1 MGYVDRN
8 LLNNEQGSDWVHL
21 SRIEFAFHIFLFLVP
36 AALLFYPDGAV
47 AVVGNVLAVAALAYL
62 VKSFIDYKTSKF
74 VVTSRRVVL
83 KVGLIRRVSMEI
95 VLNKAESIILDQ
107 TIVGRVFNFGSIAV
121 VGTGGTKDPF
131 HRIAAPLQF
140 RRAVQEQLAG

>member
-36 AALLFYPDGAV
+36 AALLFYPDG
-47 AVVGNVLAVAALAYL
+47 AVAALAYL

>member
-21 SRIEFAFHIFLFLVP
+21 SRIEFAFHIFLFLVS
-36 AALLFYPDGAV
+36 AALFYPDGAV

-62 VKSFIDYKTSKF
+62 VTSFIDYKTSKF

-83 KVGLIRRVSMEI
+83 KVGLIRRVSMEM

-131 HRIAAPLQF
+131 HRISAPLQF

>member
-8 LLNNEQGSDWVHL
+8 LLNNEQVLYRAHL
-21 SRIEFAFHIFLFLVP
+21 SRIVFVFPIFLFLV
-36 AALLFYPDGAV
+36 AASLFYPGGAA
-47 AVVGNVLAVAALAYL
+47 AVVGAVLAVAALAYL
-62 VKSFIDYKTSKF
+62 VKAFIDYKTSEF
-74 VVTSRRVVL
+74 VVTNRRVVL
-83 KVGLIRRVSMEI
+83 KVGLIRRTSVEI
-95 VLNKAESIILDQ
+95 VLNKVESIIVDQ

-131 HRIAAPLQF
+131 HRISAPLQF